1 MDNHNCRWRRR
12 SINGLATA
20 CSSMARCLPVQHAVT
35 RTSLWTIITQTWRRI
50 LKDNLSALAA
60 AAAFYALLSI
70 FPTLTALVSLYGLV
84 ADPVMAERQVAAM
97 QGILP
102 PEALKLVAAWL
113 QALLQGPTERFGIGL
128 LISVLFA
135 SWSVWSATVM
145 LMNAVNT
152 CYGDEEKRSFVR
164 FNLEALALGAGLV
177 LLGVAALTLL
187 AAVPAVLDHLPVPGA
202 WHAAITLVR
211 WPILAAL
218 AVVVLAIVYRYGRAR
233 VLRKWEWISWGAA
246 IAAVLW
252 LISSI
257 AFSFYVSEI
266 GSYDKTYGSLGAVIV
281 LLLWFYMTAYVILI
295 GAELNAEAERY
306 AAGRDSVL
314 QGPCPGEVRGP

>member
-1 MDNHNCRWRRR
+1 MTC
-12 SINGLATA
+12 
-20 CSSMARCLPVQHAVT
+20 
-35 RTSLWTIITQTWRRI
+35 TWQRI
-50 LKDNLSALAA
+50 FRDNLSALAA

-84 ADPVMAERQVAAM
+84 ADPAMAERQVAAM
-97 QGILP
+97 QGVLP

-113 QALLQGPTERFGIGL
+113 QALVQGPTERFGIGL
-128 LISVLFA
+128 LISVVLA

-145 LMNAVNT
+145 LMNAINI
-152 CYGDEEKRSFVR
+152 CYGDEERRSFVR

-187 AAVPAVLDHLPVPGA
+187 AAMPVLLGSLPAPGA
-202 WHAAITLVR
+202 LHAMISLVR

-218 AVVVLAIVYRYGRAR
+218 VIAALAVVYRYGRAR
-233 VLRKWEWISWGAA
+233 APRKWQWFSWGAA
-246 IAAVLW
+246 IATVLW
-252 LISSI
+252 LISSVV
-257 AFSFYVSEI
+257 FSFYVSAV

-295 GAELNAEAERY
+295 GAELNAEMERR
-306 AAGRDSVL
+306 AADA
-314 QGPCPGEVRGP
+314 VRP